1 MRTEV
6 RNAHGTWERDRFL
19 AIKPCAHSSPVCL
32 PRWSLGSARALA
44 VQSESLVLASWDVG
58 RPGGLAALRSGQW
71 PSADDGGPDS
81 HIPGFPRVRV
91 VRAAPTDPDGDVE
104 LEHHG

>member
-1 MRTEV
+1 M
-6 RNAHGTWERDRFL
+6 
-19 AIKPCAHSSPVCL
+19 CL

-58 RPGGLAALRSGQW
+58 RPGGLAVALRSGLCG
-71 PSADDGGPDS
+71 DGGPDS

-91 VRAAPTDPDGDVE
+91 VRAAPIDPDGDVE